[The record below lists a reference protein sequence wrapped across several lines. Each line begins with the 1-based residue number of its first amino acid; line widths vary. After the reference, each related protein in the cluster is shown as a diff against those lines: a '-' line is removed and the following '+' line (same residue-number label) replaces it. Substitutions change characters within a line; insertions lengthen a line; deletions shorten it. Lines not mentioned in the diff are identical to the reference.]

1 MNNKY
6 KFILQKISIFNITS
20 LLLIIY
26 SSYLFLLLKPGESFY
41 YAVLTISIVLF
52 LFSLLLLF
60 LDYLLNKFIRDKF
73 LKNGIEIIF
82 LIIITF
88 ITYKIL

>member
-1 MNNKY
+1 MKNKY
-6 KFILQKISIFNITS
+6 KFILIFNITS

-26 SSYLFLLLKPGESFY
+26 SLYLFLLLKPGESFY